1 MDGRE
6 SPMPG
11 IKKQNTRKKS
21 ITDKL
26 YAPKFTLKTRTR
38 RKPRFAFSADLRFVK
53 VPLLLGLPAALILW
67 LSLSQNAADMVT
79 YFQRTISHKLAKNGF
94 SVQKIN
100 LMGHLNTKE
109 DRILRSIRLEKTLPI
124 FDIDLPKSRETLE
137 RLPWIRSAVIRRQ
150 LPDTVHIRLVEK
162 LPIALFQR
170 NKKLILVDDKGQTIE
185 NCSTEHF
192 HHLPVI
198 VGESAMENFP
208 TLLRQ
213 LSHYPELQNRLT
225 GAVYMGKRRWDL
237 ILDGHLKVKLPEE
250 KTDEAFAFLDKLD
263 KEKQLTRKDI
273 STIDLR
279 LSDRMYLYLKPE
291 TMKKINAQSGK
302 RV

>member
-1 MDGRE
+1 
-6 SPMPG
+6 MPR
-11 IKKQNTRKKS
+11 IKQNTTKQATS
-21 ITDKL
+21 DKL
-26 YAPKFTLKTRTR
+26 YTPKFTLKTRTR
-38 RKPRFAFSADLRFVK
+38 RKPHFTFLANLRFVK
-53 VPLLLGLPAALILW
+53 APLLLGLPTAFILW
-67 LSLSQNAADMVT
+67 LSLSQNAADMMS

-109 DRILRSIRLEKTLPI
+109 ERVLRSIHLEKTQPI
-124 FDIDLPKSRETLE
+124 FDLDLQKSREILE
-137 RLPWIRSAVIRRQ
+137 KLPWIRSAVIRRQ
-150 LPDTVHIRLVEK
+150 LPDTIHIRLVEK

-170 NKKLILVDDKGQTIE
+170 DQKLTLVDDKGQSIQ

-198 VGESAMENFP
+198 VGDSAMENFP
-208 TLLRQ
+208 ALLRQ

-225 GAVYMGKRRWDL
+225 GAIYMGKRRWDL

-250 KTDEAFAFLDKLD
+250 KMEESFAFLDKLD